1 MREGVGIRGEFDLLL
16 GEGKRLIIE
25 ILVFFGLRDLLSL
38 VYGVI
43 FIFLKKK
50 EFILIFKEIFVKI
63 FRIYVEKIVFKSGSI
78 FNIELVFRGFNRY
91 FYFIK

>member
-1 MREGVGIRGEFDLLL
+1 MRGRGEFDLLL

-25 ILVFFGLRDLLSL
+25 ILVFFGLRDLLSS